1 MRLPLSWLAEFV
13 DLPGDRALADRLAMD
28 GGFEDVM
35 VEAIGPDL
43 SAITVGEVVSREP
56 HPNADRLSVCS
67 VDVGDGALRTIVCG
81 APNVAAGQKVAVAL
95 PGTELPGGAKIKK
108 SKLRGVESEGM
119 ICSRRELA
127 LAEEPGDAGIWVLDP
142 SARVGASLPDAA
154 AVSERVLE
162 LGITPNRGDTA
173 SLLGVAREV
182 RALFGGE
189 VRIPP
194 SDLRESGPPAAD
206 AIRISIEARDACFL
220 YVGRVVRGVRVGPSP
235 APLRARLEAAGLR
248 AVNNVV
254 DATNAVMLELG
265 QPLHAFDLAKLGGGE
280 IRVRRAGAGESIATL
295 DGQTRTLDPADL
307 VIADAQRAV
316 AIAGVMGGAESEVS
330 EATTDLLIES
340 AHFHPTAV
348 RLAARRH
355 GLHSEAS
362 YRFERGVDRAG
373 IARAA
378 DRAARLIAE
387 IAGGAVAPGAVVA
400 QGDPAPTAP
409 RITLRVERTNRL
421 LGLSLAP
428 GDVVRELARVG
439 VAARETIPGVLECEV
454 PSHRNDLA
462 VHQDL
467 SEEVA
472 RMVGYESIPTTLP
485 VAELAPARIPER
497 HRIADR
503 ARDLLA
509 GAGLVEVMSF
519 PFVSEADIAALRLPE
534 DDPRR
539 LAPRL
544 RNPIQDSERL
554 LRTTL
559 LPSLLRLVR
568 QNLSRQVPAVG
579 LFEVAGVACLDPA
592 APRGPGE
599 DALPREPL
607 WACGV
612 VTETGEPELWGGRSR
627 PPAFF
632 RAKGIAEKALSG
644 LGYMASLRSGATAPY
659 LHPGASLS
667 LWVGDQGVG
676 NVGEIHPSVSTE
688 FGIEAETAM
697 FELNLS
703 ALLAVKKREFQFRE
717 VSREPS
723 VRRDLA
729 VLVDRTQPAGSLS
742 EEIRKV
748 GGPDLVSVE
757 IFDRY
762 EGRGIPEGRVSL
774 AFRLVFQRADRT
786 LTDAEVNR
794 MMDRIV
800 AALASRF
807 GAELR

>member
-1 MRLPLSWLAEFV
+1 MRLPLSWLAEWI

-28 GGFEDVM
+28 GGFEDVV
-35 VEAIGPDL
+35 VEATGPDRA
-43 SAITVGEVVSREP
+43 AIVVGKVEACER
-56 HPNADRLSVCS
+56 HPNADRLSVCR

-81 APNVAAGQKVAVAL
+81 AANVAAGQKVAVAL
-95 PGTELPGGAKIKK
+95 PGTELPGGGKIKK
-108 SKLRGVESEGM
+108 SKLRGVKSEGM

-127 LAEEPGDAGIWVLDP
+127 LGDEPKEAGIWVLDAG
-142 SARVGASLPDAA
+142 ARVGAPLPEAA
-154 AVSERVLE
+154 AVGERVLE

-182 RALFGGE
+182 RALFGGAL
-189 VRIPP
+189 RLPP
-194 SDLRESGPPAAD
+194 TDVAESGPRAAD
-206 AIRISIEARDACFL
+206 AISISIAAGDACFH

-235 APLRARLEAAGLR
+235 PALRARLEAAGFR
-248 AVNNVV
+248 PINNVV

-265 QPLHAFDLAKLGGGE
+265 QPLHAFDLAKIGGGE
-280 IRVRRAGAGESIATL
+280 IRVRRANQGESIATL
-295 DGQTRTLDPADL
+295 DGEVRKLDSADL
-307 VIADAQRAV
+307 VIADAERAV
-316 AIAGVMGGAESEVS
+316 AIAGVMGGADSEVG
-330 EATTDLLIES
+330 EATRDILIES
-340 AHFHPTAV
+340 AHFHPTAI

-373 IARAA
+373 IERAA
-378 DRAARLIAE
+378 DRAARFIAE
-387 IAGGAVAPGAVVA
+387 LAGGSAAPGAVEA
-400 QGDPAPTAP
+400 RGDAAPAPP
-409 RITLRVERTNRL
+409 RIRLQVERTNRL

-428 GDVVRELARVG
+428 AEVAALLERVG
-439 VAARETIPGVLECEV
+439 ISARPAGEGVLECEV
-454 PSHRNDLA
+454 PSHRNDIA

-472 RMVGYESIPTTLP
+472 RMFGYENIPTTLP
-485 VAELAPARIPER
+485 VAQLAPARIPDR

-509 GAGLVEVMSF
+509 GAGLVEVMTF
-519 PFVSEADIAALRLPE
+519 PFVSEADIAALRLAE

-539 LAPRL
+539 LALRL
-544 RNPIQDSERL
+544 RNPIQDAERA

-559 LPSLLRLVR
+559 VPSLLRLVR
-568 QNLSRQVPAVG
+568 QNLSRQVPSVG
-579 LFEVAGVACLDPA
+579 LFEVASVFCPDPA
-592 APRGPGE
+592 APPGPGAE
-599 DALPREPL
+599 SLPREPL
-607 WACGV
+607 WACAV
-612 VTETGEPELWGGRSR
+612 ITQQQDDLWAGRDR
-627 PPAFF
+627 APAFF

-644 LGYMASLRSGATAPY
+644 LGYVASLRRGATAPY

-676 NVGEIHPSVSTE
+676 RVGEVHPSVSAD
-688 FGIEAETAM
+688 FGIEPASAM

-703 ALLAVKKREFQFRE
+703 ALLAVKKGEFQFRE

-729 VLVDRTQPAGSLS
+729 VLVERAQAAGALS

-748 GGPDLVSVE
+748 AGPDLV
-757 IFDRY
+757 FDRY

-774 AFRLVFQRADRT
+774 AFRLVFQRSDRT

-794 MMDRIV
+794 VMDRIV

-807 GAELR
+807 KAELR

>member
-1 MRLPLSWLAEFV
+1 MRVPLSWLAEFV
-13 DLPGDRALADRLAMD
+13 DLPDDRALADRLGMD
-28 GGFEDVM
+28 GGFEDVV

-43 SAITVGEVVSREP
+43 SSITVGQVMACDR
-56 HPNADRLSVCS
+56 HPNADRLSVCR
-67 VDVGDGALRTIVCG
+67 VDVGDGALHTIVCG
-81 APNVAAGQKVAVAL
+81 APNVAADQKVAVAL

-127 LAEEPGDAGIWVLDP
+127 LGEDAGGIWVLDAG
-142 SARVGASLPDAA
+142 ARVGAALPDA
-154 AVSERVLE
+154 VPVGERVLE
-162 LGITPNRGDTA
+162 LGITPNRGDAA

-182 RALFGGE
+182 RALFGGPLRLPSHD
-189 VRIPP
+189 VREAGAPG
-194 SDLRESGPPAAD
+194 SDAVRLRIDAPDGCYHYAA
-206 AIRISIEARDACFL
+206 
-220 YVGRVVRGVRVGPSP
+220 RVVRGVRVGPSP
-235 APLRARLEAAGLR
+235 DGLRARLEASGFR
-248 AVNNVV
+248 AINNVV

-265 QPLHAFDLAKLGGGE
+265 QPLHAFDLAKLAGAE
-280 IRVRRAGAGESIATL
+280 IRVRRAAPGERIETL
-295 DGQTRTLDPADL
+295 DGQTRSLDPGDL
-307 VIADAQRAV
+307 VIADRDTPV
-316 AIAGVMGGAESEVS
+316 AIAGVMGGAGSEVGD
-330 EATTDLLIES
+330 ATRDVLIES
-340 AHFHPTAV
+340 AHFEPTTV
-348 RLAARRH
+348 RRSARRH
-355 GLHSEAS
+355 GLRSEAS

-387 IAGGAVAPGAVVA
+387 IAGGTAAPGTVEARGHA
-400 QGDPAPTAP
+400 AP
-409 RITLRVERTNRL
+409 RVERIALRVERTNRL
-421 LGLSLAP
+421 LGLSLSSA
-428 GDVVRELARVG
+428 DVVRELARVG
-439 VAARETIPGVLECEV
+439 VAARETSPGALDCEV

-472 RMVGYESIPTTLP
+472 RMVGYENIPTTMPL
-485 VAELAPARIPER
+485 AELAPTRIPER

-509 GAGLVEVMSF
+509 GAGLVEVASY
-519 PFVSEADIAALRLPE
+519 PFVSEAEMGALRLAE

-539 LAPRL
+539 LALRL
-544 RNPIQDSERL
+544 RNPIQDAERL

-559 LPSLLRLVR
+559 APSLLRLVR
-568 QNLSRQVPAVG
+568 QNLNRQIPQVG
-579 LFEVAGVACLDPA
+579 LFEVAAVFCPDPA
-592 APRGPGE
+592 APAGLEEAG
-599 DALPREPL
+599 LPREPL
-607 WACGV
+607 FACAV
-612 VTETGEPELWGGRSR
+612 LTETVEADLWAGPDRA
-627 PPAFF
+627 PVFY
-632 RAKGIAEKALSG
+632 RAKGIAEKALSA
-644 LGYMASLRSGATAPY
+644 LGYMASLRSGATPPY
-659 LHPGASLS
+659 LHPAASLS

-676 NVGEIHPSVSTE
+676 SVGEIHPGVSAD
-688 FGIEAETAM
+688 FGIEPKTAM

-703 ALLAVKKREFQFRE
+703 ALLAAKKREFQFRE

-723 VRRDLA
+723 VGRDLA
-729 VLVDRTQPAGSLS
+729 VLVDRTQPAGSLL

-748 GGPDLVSVE
+748 GGPDLVSVA

-774 AFRLVFQRADRT
+774 AFRLVYQRADRT

-794 MMDRIV
+794 VMDRIV

>member
-13 DLPGDRALADRLAMD
+13 DLPGDRALADRLAVD
-28 GGFEDVM
+28 GGFEDVI
-35 VEAIGPDL
+35 VERTGPDL
-43 SAITVGEVVSREP
+43 SALTVGEVLAREP
-56 HPNADRLSVCS
+56 HPNADRLSVCR
-67 VDVGDGALRTIVCG
+67 VDVGDGTPRSIVCG

-95 PGTELPGGAKIKK
+95 PGTELPGGVKIKK

-127 LAEEPGDAGIWVLDP
+127 LGEEGEGIWVLEP
-142 SARVGASLPDAA
+142 TARVGASLPDAV
-154 AVSERVLE
+154 AVGERVLE
-162 LGITPNRGDTA
+162 LGITPNRGDAA

-182 RALFGGE
+182 SALFGGAL
-189 VRIPP
+189 RLPP
-194 SDLRESGPPAAD
+194 TDPAESGSRAAD
-206 AIRISIEARDACFL
+206 AIRISIEARDACFA
-220 YVGRVVRGVRVGPSP
+220 YVGRIVRGVRVGPSP
-235 APLRARLEAAGLR
+235 APLRTRLEAAGFR
-248 AVNNVV
+248 SINNVV

-265 QPLHAFDLAKLGGGE
+265 QPLHAFDLAAIGGAE
-280 IRVRRAGAGESIATL
+280 IRVRRATPGETIATL
-295 DGQTRTLDPADL
+295 DGQTRKLDRADL
-307 VIADAQRAV
+307 VIADATRAV

-330 EATTDLLIES
+330 DGTTDLLIES
-340 AHFHPTAV
+340 AHFHPTAI

-387 IAGGAVAPGAVVA
+387 LAGGAVAPRAVVA
-400 QGDPAPTAP
+400 HGDPAPAPP
-409 RITLRVERTNRL
+409 RIALRVERTNRL
-421 LGLSLAP
+421 LGLSLRAA
-428 GDVVRELARVG
+428 DVVRERARVG
-439 VAARETIPGVLECEV
+439 VLAAETSPGVLECEV
-454 PSHRNDLA
+454 PSHRNDLS

-467 SEEVA
+467 TEEVA
-472 RMVGYESIPTTLP
+472 RMVGYDNIPTTLP
-485 VAELAPARIPER
+485 IAVLAPARIPER
-497 HRIADR
+497 DRIADQ

-509 GAGLVEVMSF
+509 AAGLVEVATF
-519 PFVSEADIAALRLPE
+519 PFVSEAEVAALRLAD

-539 LAPRL
+539 VALRL
-544 RNPIQDSERL
+544 RNPIQDDQRL

-559 LPSLLRLVR
+559 LPSLLRVVR
-568 QNLSRQVPAVG
+568 QNLSRQVPGVG
-579 LFEVAGVACLDPA
+579 LFEVAGVFCPDPA
-592 APRGPGE
+592 APAGAGP

-612 VTETGEPELWGGRSR
+612 VTEHREPGLWPGPDRA
-627 PPAFF
+627 PVFF
-632 RAKGIAEKALSG
+632 RAKGIVEKALSG
-644 LGYMASLRSGATAPY
+644 LGYVASLRRGATAPY

-676 NVGEIHPSVSTE
+676 SVGEVHPSVSAD
-688 FGIEAETAM
+688 FGIEPASAM

-703 ALLAVKKREFQFRE
+703 ALLAVKKSEFQFRE
-717 VSREPS
+717 VSREPL

-729 VLVDRTQPAGSLS
+729 VLVERTQPAGALS

-748 GGPDLVSVE
+748 GGPDLLSVE

-794 MMDRIV
+794 VMDRIV
-800 AALASRF
+800 AALATRF

>member
-1 MRLPLSWLAEFV
+1 MRLPLSWLAEFI
-13 DLPGDRALADRLAMD
+13 DLPGDRALADRLAMA
-28 GGFEDVM
+28 GFEDV
-35 VEAIGPDL
+35 VVLATGPDL
-43 SAITVGEVVSREP
+43 SAIAVGRVLSRDP
-56 HPNADRLSVCS
+56 HPNAARLSVCR
-67 VDVGDGALRTIVCG
+67 VDVGDGAPRTIVCG

-95 PGTELPGGAKIKK
+95 PGASLPDGTMIREA
-108 SKLRGVESEGM
+108 KLRGVLSQGM

-127 LAEEPGDAGIWVLDP
+127 LAQEPSDSGIWVLDAG
-142 SARVGASLPDAA
+142 ARVGAALPDAV
-154 AVSERVLE
+154 AVGERVLE

-182 RALFGGE
+182 RALFGGALR
-189 VRIPP
+189 VPP
-194 SDLRESGPPAAD
+194 TDPAESGQPAAE
-206 AIRISIEARDACFL
+206 AIRIVVEARDACFH

-235 APLRARLEAAGLR
+235 AALRARLEAAGFR
-248 AVNNVV
+248 GINNVV

-265 QPLHAFDLAKLGGGE
+265 QPLHAFDLAKLAGGQ
-280 IRVRRAGAGESIATL
+280 IRVRRAAPGETIATL
-295 DGQTRTLDPADL
+295 DGQTLRLDPADL

-316 AIAGVMGGAESEVS
+316 AIAGVMGGAESEVG
-330 EATTDLLIES
+330 EATTDVLIES

-373 IARAA
+373 IPLAA
-378 DRAARLIAE
+378 DRTARRIAE
-387 IAGGAVAPGAVVA
+387 LAGGRVAPGAVEA
-400 QGDPAPTAP
+400 RGDPAPAPP
-409 RITLRVERTNRL
+409 RIALRVERTNRL

-428 GDVVRELARVG
+428 AEVARELARVG
-439 VAARETIPGVLECEV
+439 IAAVETSAGVLECEV

-472 RMVGYESIPTTLP
+472 RMVGYENIPTTLP

-509 GAGLVEVMSF
+509 AAGLVEVESF
-519 PFVSEADIAALRLPE
+519 PFVSEAELAALRLAE

-539 LAPRL
+539 HALRL
-544 RNPIQDSERL
+544 RNPIQGAERL

-568 QNLSRQVPAVG
+568 QNLSRQLPAVG
-579 LFEVAGVACLDPA
+579 LFEVAGVFCPDPA
-592 APRGPGE
+592 SPGGAGE

-607 WACGV
+607 WACGLV
-612 VTETGEPELWGGRSR
+612 SEDREGGLWLGRDR

-644 LGYMASLRSGATAPY
+644 LGYVASLRSGATPPY

-676 NVGEIHPSVSTE
+676 HVGEVHPSVSAD
-688 FGIEAETAM
+688 FGIEPAPAM

-703 ALLAVKKREFQFRE
+703 ALLAVKKREFEFRE

-729 VLVDRTQPAGSLS
+729 VLVDRTQPAGALL

-748 GGPDLVSVE
+748 AGPDLVSIE

-794 MMDRIV
+794 VVDRVV